1 MAAGLTLSGL
11 QDFAYVED
19 GVDKSYMT
27 LVKSV
32 QYSYTL
38 ATRSVMRK
46 FVDQDR
52 IVYAWTSIAT
62 IKNTNARFR
71 GEGLVV
77 LERSTGVTL
86 LRNWHRMYA
95 EQIDSQLMP
104 SADASEMERFK
115 VTGLKALSQNT
126 AEYFGTL
133 ENVLLEAAA
142 ENGPT
147 IRRARICVP

>member
-1 MAAGLTLSGL
+1 M
-11 QDFAYVED
+11 EN

-62 IKNTNARFR
+62 VKNQNVRFR

-77 LERSTGVTL
+77 LEGFSVDSTL
-86 LRNWHRMYA
+86 LRNWHRLYA
-95 EQIDSQLMP
+95 EEIDSQLMP
-104 SADASEMERFK
+104 PVSASEIEKFK
-115 VTGLKALSQNT
+115 VTGLKALSQNVS
-126 AEYFGTL
+126 EYFGTL
-133 ENVLLEAAA
+133 ENILLEAAA
-142 ENGPT
+142 NKP
-147 IRRARICVP
+147 ALQLAKLCVP